1 MATITYIHLE
11 TQTTRKKWMFPH
23 YVIKLSTFF
32 CLGEFMA
39 DRSLAVVSHVNSGRT
54 DRLKRGTVNA

>member
-1 MATITYIHLE
+1 
-11 TQTTRKKWMFPH
+11 MFPH

-32 CLGEFMA
+32 CLGEFTA